1 MAFSNSIALAE
12 QFLPILDEIY
22 KKESLTSALD
32 AANSDIRFVG
42 GNKVDLFKLSMDGLG
57 DYSRNGGYV
66 DGDATGTWETLTLTC
81 DRGRRFMVDQMDN
94 EETMGLAFGRL
105 MGEFLR
111 TQVIPEVDAY
121 RFAKLAAAAPVAQ
134 TVSANITPGTTDV
147 VAALDTAEEKMA
159 DNEVPREG
167 SLLFVSEN
175 AYKGLKANIVRTT
188 FNAEGGIARYI
199 ETYDGMPVI
208 RVPKTRFYSAID
220 LYDGTTSGEEAGGY
234 VAASGAKNINFMI
247 VHPSAVRSIIKH
259 NVSNVISPEA
269 NQTHDGWLLK
279 YRVYHDL
286 FVLANKANGIY
297 LHKAST

>member
-12 QFLPILDEIY
+12 QYLPILDEIY
-22 KKESLTSALD
+22 KREALTSVLD
-32 AANSDIRFVG
+32 AANSDIRFIG
-42 GNKVDLFKLSMDGLG
+42 GNKVELFKLSMDGLG

-66 DGDATGTWETLTLTC
+66 DGDATGTWEPLLLEV
-81 DRGRRFMVDQMDN
+81 DRGRRFMIDQMDN
-94 EETMGLAFGRL
+94 EETLGLAFGRL

-121 RFAKLAAAAPVAQ
+121 RFAKLAANAPVAQ
-134 TVSANITPGTTDV
+134 TVSADITPGTTDV
-147 VAALDTAEEKMA
+147 VAALDLAEEKMA

-175 AYKGLKANIVRTT
+175 AYRGLKANIVRTT
-188 FNAEGGIARYI
+188 FNAEGGILRYV

-208 RVPKTRFYSAID
+208 RVPKGRFYTAID
-220 LYDGTTSGEEAGGY
+220 LYDGTTAGEEAGGY
-234 VAASGAKNINFMI
+234 VPASGAKAINFMV
-247 VHPSAVRSIIKH
+247 VHPSAVRAVIKH
-259 NVSNVISPEA
+259 NVSNLISPEA

-279 YRVYHDL
+279 YRVYHDE
-286 FVLANKANGIY
+286 FVLANKVNGIY